1 MSEELK
7 SCPFCG
13 CDEPMVMEHTSLD
26 WVIHCKKCHAKTGR
40 HHTLH
45 GAIYSWNSRHE
56 SDELPEWV
64 RKAIETRI
72 EKSREKQDKIT
83 RVGPS
88 IEREFWYNRIEAL
101 KWVLSLRM
109 GEE

>member
-56 SDELPEWV
+56 SDELIKMV
-64 RKAIETRI
+64 QTRI
-72 EKSREKQDKIT
+72 DELEEQIEENCTYRSRDLVNHEIVT
-83 RVGPS
+83 
-88 IEREFWYNRIEAL
+88 L
-101 KWVLSLRM
+101 KWVLTLRKT
-109 GEE
+109 EDK

>member
-56 SDELPEWV
+56 SDELIKMV
-64 RKAIETRI
+64 QTRI
-72 EKSREKQDKIT
+72 DELEEQ
-83 RVGPS
+83 
-88 IEREFWYNRIEAL
+88 IEENCTYRSKDLVNHEIVTL
-101 KWVLSLRM
+101 KWVLTLRKT
-109 GEE
+109 EDK